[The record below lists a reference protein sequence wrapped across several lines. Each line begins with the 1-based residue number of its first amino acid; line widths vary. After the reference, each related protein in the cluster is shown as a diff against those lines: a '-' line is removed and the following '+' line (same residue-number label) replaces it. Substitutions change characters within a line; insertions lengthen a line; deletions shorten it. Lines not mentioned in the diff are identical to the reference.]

1 MNFIKLAAV
10 AAVTAGTFAVAHANT
25 LTQTGTVP
33 MQLTDFSNQAF
44 TVPTT
49 GTFNA
54 FSTAFGTLSSVVVT
68 INGVAQDSG
77 TLTNNS
83 ASTQTFK
90 FSTSSST
97 SAGTT
102 GNAPAPLV
110 AFLNGAGS
118 LNYASSVNSY
128 TLASGQS
135 APFPITG
142 TNGFTNSPLT
152 ATVTFTA
159 SSDLIAFSG
168 ANYGA
173 NLTTLTGSQFLGGG
187 GNPTLTL
194 QTSEGANL
202 VITYNFSPPPVIGV
216 PEPMSLALLGAGL
229 AGIGMIRRR
238 RA

>member
-33 MQLTDFSNQAF
+33 VQKTDFSEQFF

-49 GTFNA
+49 TTFNA

-68 INGVAQDSG
+68 INGTAQDSG
-77 TLTNNS
+77 SLTNSS

-90 FSTSSST
+90 FSTNSST
-97 SAGTT
+97 FSGTT
-102 GNAPAPLV
+102 SNAPAPLV

-118 LNYASSVNSY
+118 LNYASAVNTY
-128 TLASGQS
+128 TLAAGGT
-135 APFPITG
+135 AAFPITG
-142 TNGFTNSPLT
+142 TNGFTNSPLS

-159 SSDLIAFSG
+159 SSDLAAFSG

-173 NLTTLTGSQFLGGG
+173 NLTTLTGQSFTGGG
-187 GNPTLTL
+187 GNVNSVLT
-194 QTSEGANL
+194 TSEGANL
-202 VITYNFSPPPVIGV
+202 VITYNFSPPVIGV

-229 AGIGMIRRR
+229 AGIGIIRRR